1 VKKLLLMRSI
11 AVTLLKARVAGN
23 GLTRYETSEEG
34 MRKKGEGEKER
45 DNETNGSDRN
55 GE

>member
-1 VKKLLLMRSI
+1 MRSI

-23 GLTRYETSEEG
+23 GLTHYEASEEG
-34 MRKKGEGEKER
+34 MRKKGERETE
-45 DNETNGSDRN
+45 NETNESDRN